1 MAYRETPRSRARRQA
16 ARQSILS
23 AAEALV
29 SEGGF
34 RNAGIA
40 QVAER
45 AGIAVG
51 TVYRY
56 FQSKG
61 ELFSEVFRI
70 ATQREVDRVEQALQ
84 REGTASERLE
94 AALRLFAGRALRGS
108 TMAWA
113 LIAEPVDPQVDAER
127 LHYRRTY
134 AELFERTLRA
144 GMESGEFRQQ
154 EAALS
159 STAIVGAIAEA
170 LVGPL
175 SPTNRE
181 KTVDHDAQISAITQF
196 CLMAVKERG
205 DRI

>member
-29 SEGGF
+29 SQGGF
-34 RNAGIA
+34 RDAGIA

-61 ELFSEVFRI
+61 ELFSEVFRV

-84 REGTASERLE
+84 REGTASEQLE
-94 AALRLFAGRALRGS
+94 TALRLFASRALRGP

-127 LHYRRTY
+127 LRYRRTY

-154 EAALS
+154 DAALS
-159 STAIVGAIAEA
+159 SAAIVGAIAEA

-181 KTVDHDAQISAITQF
+181 KTVDHDEQISAITQF
-196 CLMAVKERG
+196 CLMAVKEGG
-205 DRI
+205 DRT

>member
-61 ELFSEVFRI
+61 ELFS
-70 ATQREVDRVEQALQ
+70 
-84 REGTASERLE
+84 
-94 AALRLFAGRALRGS
+94 
-108 TMAWA
+108 
-113 LIAEPVDPQVDAER
+113 
-127 LHYRRTY
+127 
-134 AELFERTLRA
+134 
-144 GMESGEFRQQ
+144 
-154 EAALS
+154 
-159 STAIVGAIAEA
+159 
-170 LVGPL
+170 
-175 SPTNRE
+175 
-181 KTVDHDAQISAITQF
+181 
-196 CLMAVKERG
+196 
-205 DRI
+205 